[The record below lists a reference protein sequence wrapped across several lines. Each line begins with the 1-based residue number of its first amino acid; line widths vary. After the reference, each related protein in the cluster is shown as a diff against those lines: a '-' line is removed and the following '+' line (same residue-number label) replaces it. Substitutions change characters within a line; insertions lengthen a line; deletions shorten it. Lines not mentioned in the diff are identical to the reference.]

1 MFCDSIPGLKDFGLG
16 YRITDG
22 ETSKRVLGRMESFPL
37 LSRCA
42 FCLDPFADR
51 ETLGIAREMAYSRRS
66 MTKAT
71 PSTPFR
77 FLDLPVELQLM
88 VMEHLLIYQ
97 WDPFVPLLPVC
108 LPRRLSEGQ
117 IVLQKHMR
125 HYPSQL
131 ICCASCSKPTSLC
144 FCSVRNTTFSTYCSF
159 FTISPGYVH
168 GCEFGLFFE
177 EPILHT
183 RRPSADDASAKLY

>member
-1 MFCDSIPGLKDFGLG
+1 MTLNVLSRSQNRTCICCDDDILRVDNFGGGGWDSSDYTLRLWDMFCDSIPDTIPGLKDFGLG
-16 YRITDG
+16 YCITDG

-77 FLDLPVELQLM
+77 FLDLPVKLQLM

-117 IVLQKHMR
+117 I
-125 HYPSQL
+125 
-131 ICCASCSKPTSLC
+131 
-144 FCSVRNTTFSTYCSF
+144 
-159 FTISPGYVH
+159 
-168 GCEFGLFFE
+168 
-177 EPILHT
+177 LHT
-183 RRPSADDASAKLY
+183 ALASLFLRDMYTVANSAFFSRNRF